1 MEKRLVALS
10 LVCLALAFRVNA
22 AGGPP
27 GPAGLAAAAP
37 AKGVALVITG
47 AAARIPQEAALLEA
61 LDERG
66 LLKDLAFVSGDSSG
80 ALNAIAVN
88 AIKSGRMTWAR
99 YRQILEGI
107 RNGDIFVQSDRKLP
121 VDTSP
126 LRAMLKRVIEGEMG
140 FRTMGD
146 LPIPTSISI
155 TRFEDLGL
163 EKTAYRMCS
172 ERINAESDPSLSI
185 VDILMASTA
194 IPVVFPAVRIPGVT
208 TIKDIEYV
216 DGGAGEDYVPYE
228 AVLEFEQARAR
239 TFDKVFI
246 VSRKSN
252 TVPEVSEELRAL
264 GVNDRGLFDK
274 LGISPERLASRLF
287 LKYLGQLAKQAPGL
301 AGRTFVWR
309 PDFQAS
315 FLLLDFNSLGAQYA
329 ATREWARNSAPVPL
343 LEYLSEGRSP

>member
-1 MEKRLVALS
+1 MDKRFIALS
-10 LVCLALAFRVNA
+10 LLFLV
-22 AGGPP
+22 AGF
-27 GPAGLAAAAP
+27 GLAGEGSLSVSGP
-37 AKGVALVITG
+37 GKGVALVITG

-88 AIKSGRMTWAR
+88 AIKSGRMTWTR
-99 YRQILEGI
+99 YRQILEGL
-107 RNGDIFVQSDRKLP
+107 RNSDVFVQSGKRLP

-126 LRAMLKRVIEGEMG
+126 LRAMLKRIVEGEMG

-155 TRFEDLGL
+155 TRLEDLGL

-172 ERINAESDPSLSI
+172 EKINSESDPSLSI

-208 TIKDIEYV
+208 TIKDIDYV

-228 AVLEFEQARAR
+228 AVLEYEKARGLS
-239 TFDKVFI
+239 FGKVFI

-287 LKYLGQLAKQAPGL
+287 LKYLAQLAKQAPGL
-301 AGRTFVWR
+301 ADRTFVWR

-315 FLLLDFNSLGAQYA
+315 FLLLAFNSLGAQYA
-329 ATREWARNSAPVPL
+329 TTQEWARNSAPVPL
-343 LEYLSEGRSP
+343 LQYLSEGRMP

>member
-1 MEKRLVALS
+1 MKQRFLAFSLFCVAL
-10 LVCLALAFRVNA
+10 VFRLAAE
-22 AGGPP
+22 GGPSS
-27 GPAGLAAAAP
+27 PAGLPPAP
-37 AKGVALVITG
+37 PARGVALVITG

-66 LLKDLAFVSGDSSG
+66 LLKDLSFVSGDSSG
-80 ALNAIAVN
+80 ALNAVAVN

-99 YRQILEGI
+99 YRQILEGLH
-107 RNGDIFVQSDRKLP
+107 NSDVFVQSDKKLP

-126 LRAMLKRVIEGEMG
+126 LRAMLKRVVEGEMG

-155 TRFEDLGL
+155 TRLEDLGL

-194 IPVVFPAVRIPGVT
+194 IPVVFPPVRIPKVT
-208 TIKDIEYV
+208 TIKNIDYV

-228 AVLEFEQARAR
+228 AVLEFEKSRGLA
-239 TFDKVFI
+239 FDKVFI

-287 LKYLGQLAKQAPGL
+287 LKYLAQLAKQAPGL
-301 AGRTFVWR
+301 ADRTFVWR

-329 ATREWARNSAPVPL
+329 ATQEWAQASAPVPL
-343 LEYLSEGRSP
+343 LQYLSEARSP